1 MDYSAGVMSRTNPHE
16 THAEPPKT
24 LMRTPALFNK
34 PFISASRGSFT
45 SHLSH
50 VDLFA
55 GIGGFH
61 VGIKAAA
68 AEFGHGVSHMLA
80 SEIDFHC
87 RATYERNYGHLPEG
101 DVLDIQL
108 RKYPKT
114 ADVLTAGFP
123 CQPFSNSGRK
133 LGLSD
138 PRGQFFDVIREMI
151 LHFTPR
157 VFILE
162 NVPGM
167 TTNGGSPQRS
177 TLTAR
182 DRLIGTTMQRLERE
196 LVKLDDYEV
205 TWFETD
211 SSWFGSPQI
220 RRRVYIVGQRRD
232 FGPLPSFE
240 FQQSKSHSF
249 WDIKE
254 EFDNRDFEQLR
265 LSETQTENILRTMKK
280 RPPSNHLG
288 MRRVGQAYLCE
299 GGNVGQAYHARGK
312 VPTLTKIWARFL
324 PIYFPHG
331 KAINHEVGDFEPNG
345 WYGKGKIRRAS
356 IKEAMR
362 LQGFPDSFR
371 PHPRAA
377 VAYEHAGNAV
387 NAKVIYAITHRIF
400 NSVLA

>member
-1 MDYSAGVMSRTNPHE
+1 MDYSACVMPRTNPYE

-34 PFISASRGSFT
+34 PFISARRGSFT

-80 SEIDFHC
+80 SEIDSHC
-87 RATYERNYGHLPEG
+87 RATYERNYGYLPEG

-138 PRGQFFDVIREMI
+138 PRGQFFDVIRKMI

-177 TLTAR
+177 ILSAGNR
-182 DRLIGTTMQRLERE
+182 IIGTTMQRLERE

-211 SSWFGSPQI
+211 SSWFGSPQV

-232 FGPLPSFE
+232 FGPLPNFE

-254 EFDNRDFEQLR
+254 EFDNHDFEQFR
-265 LSETQTENILRTMKK
+265 LSETQTENILQTMKR

-331 KAINHEVGDFEPNG
+331 NAINHEVGNFEPNG

-356 IKEAMR
+356 VREAMR

-377 VAYEHAGNAV
+377 LAYEHAGNAV
-387 NAKVIYAITHRIF
+387 NAKVVYAITHRVF